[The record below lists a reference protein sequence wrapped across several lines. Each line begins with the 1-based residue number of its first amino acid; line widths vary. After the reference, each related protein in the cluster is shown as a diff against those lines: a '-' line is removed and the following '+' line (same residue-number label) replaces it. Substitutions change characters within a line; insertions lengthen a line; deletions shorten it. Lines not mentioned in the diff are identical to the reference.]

1 MEEPRLWCPDLLNGT
16 FQNPILYADYSDP
29 DVCRVGDTFY
39 MTASSFNYIP
49 GLPILVS
56 KDLVNWELKNYAIK
70 EALPFTMYNS
80 PAHAKG
86 IWAPSIRYHNGEFFI
101 FVGMPDQGIF
111 MLKTKDPLGN
121 WSEPHLILPGKG
133 YIDPCPVWNEDGTA
147 YVIHGYAKSRIGF
160 KSILGIFQITA
171 DGEHCISEDTFLYDG
186 TKTNPTI
193 EGPKVYKKNGYF
205 YIFAP
210 AGGVKT
216 GWQTVLRSKNIYGP
230 YEEKIVMHQGSSD
243 INGPHQG
250 GLVDTPSGEEWFIHF
265 QDAGVYGRI
274 THMQPVVWKNDWP
287 VIGKDVEGIDCGEPQ
302 HVYPKPDC
310 RAAAS
315 QESCNNFNGSTDNVI
330 GSSAGNNID
339 NSTNIEPMFL
349 KASDDFS
356 SSALALQWQWLGNSK
371 KEFYSLT
378 ERPGALRLYSINPT
392 GKNAPVLWNCANVL
406 TQKIVCPAFTA
417 DFTLDISGLKPGAQ
431 AGIIMIGGEYSA
443 LAFRKETIAAEN
455 TGTALNAENTGTAL
469 NAETTETIAAEKT
482 EARLTL
488 VYFES
493 ETEAKELLLENKY
506 RSIGEVKT
514 EKEIFS
520 IPVENISTAVF
531 RITFTKDKV
540 CQMAYQLEKGT
551 DFTNIPFTSIPQD
564 HTWVGAKIGVFS
576 TALELSNNHSFA
588 DFTKVLVTAI

>member
-1 MEEPRLWCPDLLNGT
+1 MQEPRLWCPDLGNGT

-70 EALPFTMYNS
+70 ERIPYAQYDS

-101 FVGMPDQGIF
+101 FVGMPDEGIF
-111 MLKTKDPLGN
+111 MLKTKDPLGD
-121 WSEPHLILPGKG
+121 WSEPYLVLPGKG
-133 YIDPCPVWNEDGTA
+133 YIDPCPIWNEDGTA
-147 YVIHGYAKSRIGF
+147 YVVHGYAKSRIGF
-160 KSILGIFQITA
+160 KSILGIFQITP
-171 DGEHCISEDTFLYDG
+171 DGERAISDDVFLYDG

-193 EGPKVYKKNGYF
+193 EGPKVYTRNGYF

-216 GWQTVLRSKNIYGP
+216 GWQTVLRSKNLYGP

-250 GLVDTPSGEEWFIHF
+250 ALVDTPSGEEWFIHF

-287 VIGKDVEGIDCGEPQ
+287 IIGKDVEGIGCGEPQ
-302 HVYPKPDC
+302 HVYPNPDC
-310 RAAAS
+310 Y
-315 QESCNNFNGSTDNVI
+315 STPV
-330 GSSAGNNID
+330 
-339 NSTNIEPMFL
+339 EPCFL

-356 SSALALQWQWLGNSK
+356 SSLLGLQWQWLANSK

-392 GKNAPVLWNCANVL
+392 RKPNPVLWNCANVL
-406 TQKIVCPAFTA
+406 TQKLVCPSFTA
-417 DFTLDISGLKPGAQ
+417 DFELDVSGLQDGSQ
-431 AGIIMIGGEYSA
+431 AGILMIGGEYSA
-443 LAFRKETIAAEN
+443 LAFRKSEN
-455 TGTALNAENTGTAL
+455 G
-469 NAETTETIAAEKT
+469 
-482 EARLTL
+482 LTL
-488 VYFES
+488 EYFES
-493 ETEAKELLLENKY
+493 ETKKEKAQIKDTNTNDRKLETVLY
-506 RSIGEVKT
+506 SVKINPAIT
-514 EKEIFS
+514 
-520 IPVENISTAVF
+520 TAVF
-531 RITFTKDKV
+531 RIIFKTDKV
-540 CQMAYQLEKGT
+540 CHMYYKLEDDT
-551 DFTNIPFTSIPQD
+551 EFTKVPFTSTPKD
-564 HTWVGAKIGVFS
+564 HTWVGAKIGMFS
-576 TALELSNNHSFA
+576 TSLEPSKNHSFA
-588 DFTKVLVTAI
+588 DFTNVIVTML

>member
-111 MLKTKDPLGN
+111 MLKAKDPLGN

-193 EGPKVYKKNGYF
+193 EGPKVYKRNGYF

-210 AGGVKT
+210 AGGVRT
-216 GWQTVLRSKNIYGP
+216 GWQTVLRSKNLYGP
-230 YEEKIVMHQGSSD
+230 YEEKVVMHQGSSD

-250 GLVDTPSGEEWFIHF
+250 GLIDTPSGEEWFIHF

-287 VIGKDVEGIDCGEPQ
+287 VIGKDVEGIGCGEPQ
-302 HVYPKPDC
+302 HSYPKPNFK
-310 RAAAS
+310 ATAS
-315 QESCNNFNGSTDNVI
+315 KDSYHDEI
-330 GSSAGNNID
+330 E
-339 NSTNIEPMFL
+339 NSTNVEPLFL

-356 SSALALQWQWLGNSK
+356 SPGLGLQWQWLANSK

-392 GKNAPVLWNCANVL
+392 TESAPALWNCANVL
-406 TQKIVCPAFTA
+406 TQKLVCPAFTA
-417 DFTLDISGLKPGAQ
+417 DFALDISGLQPGAQ
-431 AGIIMIGGEYSA
+431 AGILMIGREYST
-443 LAFRKETIAAEN
+443 LAFKKESITAASSGKID
-455 TGTALNAENTGTAL
+455 TVL
-469 NAETTETIAAEKT
+469 K
-482 EARLTL
+482 L

-493 ETEAKELLLENKY
+493 ETETKELLLENKY

-514 EKEIFS
+514 EKELFS
-520 IPVENISTAVF
+520 TIVDSAVTTAVF

-540 CQMAYQLEKGT
+540 CQMAYQLENGT

-564 HTWVGAKIGVFS
+564 HTWVGAKIGMFS
-576 TALELSNNHSFA
+576 TALEQSNNRSFA
-588 DFTKVLVTAI
+588 DFTEVLVTAI